1 MAMAKLNV
9 LQLHMN
15 DMGRFAWESKVFP
28 VRALLSPS
36 IFCVCVFFRPS
47 HTRVCVRVP
56 PLLRPQELNVGYDT
70 DTRYWKQSEIR
81 ELLEYAKQRGVRL
94 VPEIEMST
102 HAKALHPLVKTQG
115 LEYCNR
121 SFPIMLFD
129 DPAGKTF
136 TALKKLGTS
145 SPAFSF
151 TVDLP
156 ACLCACFRPLILAGV
171 HAR

>member
-1 MAMAKLNV
+1 V
-9 LQLHMN
+9 H
-15 DMGRFAWESKVFP
+15 
-28 VRALLSPS
+28 
-36 IFCVCVFFRPS
+36 
-47 HTRVCVRVP
+47 VP
-56 PLLRPQELNVGYDT
+56 PLLRLQELNVGYDT

-145 SPAFSF
+145 SPTFSF
-151 TVDLP
+151 TVDPP